1 MLVNAFA
8 MHRKFFKLI
17 ASETNS
23 SDRVPYS
30 KVEKGAGGEKTM
42 NGLAIKLN
50 RSQKSLGFFDG
61 TIPSIS
67 YNIMSDSEV
76 STVSFSLG

>member
-23 SDRVPYS
+23 SDRRVPYS
-30 KVEKGAGGEKTM
+30 KVEKGGNEKAM
-42 NGLAIKLN
+42 NGQAIKLN
-50 RSQKSLGFFDG
+50 RNQKSLGFFDG
-61 TIPSIS
+61 ANLSIS

-76 STVSFSLG
+76 SAVSFSLG